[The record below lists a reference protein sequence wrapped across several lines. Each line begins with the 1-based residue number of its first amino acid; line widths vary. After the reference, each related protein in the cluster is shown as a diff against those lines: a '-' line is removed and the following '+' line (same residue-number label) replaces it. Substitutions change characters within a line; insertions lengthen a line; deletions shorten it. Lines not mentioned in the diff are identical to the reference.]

1 MMNKHFQHCISYFS
15 SYQEIAGSQTQTPLL
30 VLRQHQHIFLG
41 NVIVLSPPTQQDLLR
56 PERRSYISW
65 IPLGGVK
72 TRIWITLNMHHHIS
86 SLRTNNKTPCQ
97 HTLSSAISVQSDQT
111 SRFVAGQKCFQVF
124 RWKRHK
130 KNRAQYIIDPLLTT
144 PRSRHKNI
152 KKASIFDEAWGAT
165 GWFVAYW
172 RTNCEAV
179 QPEATQKKNIQYKQ
193 EIILL
198 IATVDWLV
206 QV

>member
-97 HTLSSAISVQSDQT
+97 HTLSSTISVQSDQT

-130 KNRAQYIIDPLLTT
+130 KNRVLYIIDPLLTT
-144 PRSRHKNI
+144 PRSPFLALAI
-152 KKASIFDEAWGAT
+152 KI
-165 GWFVAYW
+165 
-172 RTNCEAV
+172 
-179 QPEATQKKNIQYKQ
+179 
-193 EIILL
+193 
-198 IATVDWLV
+198 
-206 QV
+206 